1 MSSPAVFPI
10 PGINWQTQSAHG
22 AAFPMTSFI
31 QFITLRGLVRLH
43 LAKAAVMSLK
53 HMPANEQ
60 SEGSS
65 KIDENVKKV

>member
-1 MSSPAVFPI
+1 
-10 PGINWQTQSAHG
+10 
-22 AAFPMTSFI
+22 MTSLM

-53 HMPANEQ
+53 HMPADEQ